1 MSPQNFTIRRINAGH
16 ERFVLKAHFP
26 HFTPELLFNYWIKPE
41 LVHKWWADD
50 VQMVARLGG
59 GFCLSWRDMN
69 CCMMGTYTHLEHGKR
84 LAFNWHWAHEI
95 NVPTRNIALG
105 FRPSMHGGASL
116 MLMAGIYGKS
126 PDERRARRDHID
138 CWTYFLSRLHAM
150 ENLRERMTM

>member
-1 MSPQNFTIRRINAGH
+1 MSPKNYAIRRINAGS

-41 LVHKWWADD
+41 LVHQWLADD

-69 CCMMGTYTHLEHGKR
+69 ACMMGTYTYFEHGKR
-84 LAFNWHWAHEI
+84 MAFNWHWAHEI

-105 FRPSMHGGASL
+105 FRPSMRGGASL

-126 PDERRARRDHID
+126 PEERKIRRDHID
-138 CWTYFLSRLHAM
+138 IWTYCLSRLLAV
-150 ENLRERMTM
+150 EDVRERVL